1 MKLLSNI
8 PLFLISFIAII
19 SCSSDLA
26 QTDQKPNI
34 VLILADDLGYGDI
47 KTYNAAAK
55 VNTPNLD
62 QMCNEG
68 MRFMDAHSPSAVC
81 TPTRY
86 GILTGRYSWR
96 SRLKK
101 GVLWPWDSPLIE
113 KDRKTLPD
121 MLKDEGYQTA
131 AIGKWHLGW
140 NWPTTDSIPAI
151 NTKGKDVDYSRPILG
166 GPRAIGFDYYYG
178 DDVPN
183 FPPYVFI
190 ENEKVTALP
199 DEEKPKGMF
208 GIAGAMAPGW
218 TLDAVMPAITQ
229 KSVDYIENKVNE
241 EKPFFLYFALTAP
254 HTPIAPAAEF
264 KGSSD
269 AGAYGDYVQ
278 QVDWTVGQVMEA
290 LKRKGLEE
298 NTIVIFTSDNGS
310 PARNGA
316 NHSGPVSSVI
326 QDYGHKANGNLR
338 GFKGDAW
345 EGGHRVPFIV
355 KWPNQIEAGSK
366 TDGLISSLDIMATV
380 RDILGIPKEAEV
392 SPDGQSMMSSLKDA
406 SADARDYLVHH
417 SHQGVF
423 AIRKGDWK
431 LILSQKSG
439 GFSDG
444 LNRDGFGIETDGQL
458 YNLKEDPAE
467 QNNLYAKQPAK
478 VKELSKM
485 LERIKDAEVN

>member
-1 MKLLSNI
+1 MKTLWNTLLC
-8 PLFLISFIAII
+8 LILSLSIV
-19 SCSSDLA
+19 SCSSGPA
-26 QTDQKPNI
+26 KTTQKPNI
-34 VLILADDLGYGDI
+34 VLILADDLGYGDLVSYNSEAKL
-47 KTYNAAAK
+47 KTPY
-55 VNTPNLD
+55 LD
-62 QMCNEG
+62 QLAAEG
-68 MRFMDAHSPSAVC
+68 MSFTDAHSPSAVC

-96 SRLKK
+96 TRLKK

-113 KDRKTLPD
+113 EDRTTLPQ
-121 MLKDEGYQTA
+121 MLKQEGYKTA

-140 NWPTTDSIPAI
+140 DWPTLDTIPAI
-151 NTKGKDVDYSRPILG
+151 ETKGENVDYSQSILG
-166 GPRAIGFDYYYG
+166 GPKSSGFDYYYG

-183 FPPYVFI
+183 FPPYTFI
-190 ENEKVTALP
+190 ENEKVTAFP

-366 TDGLISSLDIMATV
+366 TNGLISSLDIMATV
-380 RDILGIPKEAEV
+380 RDILGIPKKTTV
-392 SPDGQSMMSSLKDA
+392 SPDGLSMLPSLENA

-444 LNRDGFGIETDGQL
+444 LHKEGYGIETDGQL
-458 YNLKEDPAE
+458 YNMKEDLAE
-467 QNNLYAKQPAK
+467 KNNLYAEFPDK
-478 VKELSKM
+478 VEELSK
-485 LERIKDAEVN
+485 LLQGIKDAEMN